1 VNNLNGE
8 NYTAMKENLGLNSQ
22 EAKGPKFL
30 KKFLRFQ
37 EEEYENPVSDSLLLL
52 KSIQQARQEWIE
64 AVENFDQADNNELID
79 YFIYRMKAC
88 QIRYNYLL
96 KVAKEMGIRGELYE
110 AR

>member
-1 VNNLNGE
+1 MN
-8 NYTAMKENLGLNSQ
+8 ENLSLNYS
-22 EAKGPKFL
+22 EEKGPGFF
-30 KKFLRFQ
+30 KKFLRSYD
-37 EEEYENPVSDSLLLL
+37 EEYEKPVSDSLLLL
-52 KSIQQARQEWIE
+52 KSIQQARQEWLE

-96 KVAKEMGIRGELYE
+96 KKAKEMGIRGELHE